1 MQNKAKGGERRRK
14 GRGSGGGER
23 EEEVR
28 SKTIRKK
35 TALHFLLLTNYNMRW
50 APSEQDRCLEVPGP
64 LDRGVDRI
72 TMVCYWW
79 LLFSCSVVSDTLW
92 PPWTVAGQAPLPE
105 GFFFQARILQWVTIS
120 FSRGSSQPRDL
131 TQISCTGR
139 QIRYRWATTQ
149 AH

>member
-50 APSEQDRCLEVPGP
+50 APSEQDRCLEVSGP
-64 LDRGVDRI
+64 LDRGVDARKRKQA
-72 TMVCYWW
+72 TWQ
-79 LLFSCSVVSDTLW
+79 LKSLEPGAPPNRSRSPRSVIKET
-92 PPWTVAGQAPLPE
+92 
-105 GFFFQARILQWVTIS
+105 
-120 FSRGSSQPRDL
+120 
-131 TQISCTGR
+131 
-139 QIRYRWATTQ
+139 
-149 AH
+149 